1 MKNPLNATTSL
12 LLLSL
17 TISTRRL
24 KLKTYKGANQ
34 FKTVQ
39 NITQAGFR
47 KINKIT
53 TNKKIFL
60 LLDPNNSWKERLHSW
75 LENYSTFKRLD

>member
-17 TISTRRL
+17 TISIRRL

-60 LLDPNNSWKERLHSW
+60 LLDPNNS
-75 LENYSTFKRLD
+75 